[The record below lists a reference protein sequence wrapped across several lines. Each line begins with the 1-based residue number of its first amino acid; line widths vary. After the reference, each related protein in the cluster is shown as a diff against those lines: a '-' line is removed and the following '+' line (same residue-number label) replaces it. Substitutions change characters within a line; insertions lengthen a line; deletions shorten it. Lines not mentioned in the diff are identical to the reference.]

1 MELFVGDPSES
12 LFRDF
17 GDGVVVKPA
26 SNLFVDLIAFLAMIT
41 TQCIEA
47 LRKAEERTRIV
58 GR

>member
-1 MELFVGDPSES
+1 MFVGDPSES